1 MALHSGTFLA
11 PGALFSTNGVRV
23 TVEAC
28 VFTLD
33 LLSSA
38 LVFADLDSDFGLAWH
53 SRMNFFNS
61 LGGVGGVDFIDTDD
75 NDDAT
80 LRSLASGVGV
90 SSHFRTT
97 NRGGCTK

>member
-1 MALHSGTFLA
+1 M
-11 PGALFSTNGVRV
+11 V
-23 TVEAC
+23 
-28 VFTLD
+28 TLD

-38 LVFADLDSDFGLAWH
+38 LNSATLLADLDSELGLAWQ

-61 LGGVGGVDFIDTDD
+61 LGGVGGVDLSDTEDS
-75 NDDAT
+75 DDAT

-97 NRGGCTK
+97 SRGGCTK